1 MKGRDS
7 SIVIEG
13 NEKIVSHHDIPEPT
27 DLTLGQYSTA
37 FCAALAL
44 FKDPL
49 DPRNLSEESIN
60 DPKIRGVCRNTTLK

>member
-13 NEKIVSHHDIPEPT
+13 NEKIVSHHDIPEST